1 MRTSI
6 RHCASVIGLALGL
19 ALLGACGEKK
29 EEAPAPAPVEAA
41 PPAPEASAA
50 AAKAPDEAAS
60 PGGLTG
66 SAPTRPRPS
75 RDLPPPPPDSAIGGG
90 GGGGTTRGPAGGAP
104 GADAA
109 DQVLAKLENA
119 NLAFRAPA
127 QMRQDQSATV
137 ELHLSLRQEV
147 AALERELAAAPTD
160 RVEGAQVR
168 VSRRV
173 EALLTASRSDFEITP
188 ISATEQLL
196 GSADDVAWSWEIK
209 PLDGGTKSLH
219 LTLNSI
225 LVVDGATTRR
235 TVRSF
240 DKEIRVEVSSLAVAR
255 AFVAKNWQ
263 WLWATLLVP
272 LAGWIWRRLRKAP
285 PNAQA

>member
-1 MRTSI
+1 MKTSI

-19 ALLGACGEKK
+19 ALLGACAKK
-29 EEAPAPAPVEAA
+29 EEPPAPVEAA
-41 PPAPEASAA
+41 PPAPAASAA
-50 AAKAPDEAAS
+50 AAQAPDEA
-60 PGGLTG
+60 PPVGGLTG

-75 RDLPPPPPDSAIGGG
+75 RDLPSPPPPPPPPDSAI
-90 GGGGTTRGPAGGAP
+90 GGGTTRGPAGGAP
-104 GADAA
+104 GVDAA

-240 DKEIRVEVSSLAVAR
+240 DKEIRVEVSGLAVAR

>member
-6 RHCASVIGLALGL
+6 RHCASVIGLVLGL

-29 EEAPAPAPVEAA
+29 EEAPAPVEAA

-50 AAKAPDEAAS
+50 AAQAPAEAAS
-60 PGGLTG
+60 AGGPTG
-66 SAPTRPRPS
+66 AAPTRPRPS
-75 RDLPPPPPDSAIGGG
+75 RDLPPPPPPPPASAIGGG
-90 GGGGTTRGPAGGAP
+90 P

-196 GSADDVAWSWEIK
+196 GSADDVSWSWEIK

-219 LTLNSI
+219 LTVNSI

-240 DKEIRVEVSSLAVAR
+240 DKEIRVEVSGLAVAQ